1 MVQFAS
7 YLRCVLRKT
16 RLIFSL
22 YKWPHCFFELGL
34 SDSGVG
40 FKVCSQ
46 DESHEGLTI
55 TICNKITEKLIAVE
69 DATYDVAKRKPE
81 KFRLAGI

>member
-16 RLIFSL
+16 RLIF
-22 YKWPHCFFELGL
+22 PRTNGPIVFFELGL
-34 SDSGVG
+34 NDSGVG

-55 TICNKITEKLIAVE
+55 TICNKITEKVIAVE